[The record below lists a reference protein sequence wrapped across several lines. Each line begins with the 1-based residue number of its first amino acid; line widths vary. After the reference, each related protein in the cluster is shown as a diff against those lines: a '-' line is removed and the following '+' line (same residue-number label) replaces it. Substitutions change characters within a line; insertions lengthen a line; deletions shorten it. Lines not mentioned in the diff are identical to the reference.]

1 MGITRIV
8 ETDVECN
15 VCGKWIIG
23 WKSVTGGVSKE
34 WAKYH
39 ARKMGAAV
47 TDEKVVCKECR
58 IKIRMH
64 KCSLIKKMGQVRFD
78 NGKCLGFANPENEL
92 CEKCKRCIA
101 YTDFDWEDYPKTKP
115 TQHGI
120 L

>member
-15 VCGKWIIG
+15 VCGKRIIG

-47 TDEKVVCKECR
+47 TGEKVVCKECR
-58 IKIRMH
+58 IKTRML
-64 KCSLIKKMGQVRFD
+64 KCSLMKKIGQAGTD
-78 NGKCLGFANPENEL
+78 NGKCLGFAKSEYNDEP

-101 YTDFDWEDYPKTKP
+101 NTGFDWET
-115 TQHGI
+115 
-120 L
+120 